1 MQAGEASSPLVTRLG
16 DFEEEEEEGEG
27 NCADEARERGIRGFC
42 RNRLTSR
49 RRGTLGVFH
58 RCPSRCIQAPRA
70 FSLSPLTKRFYRLR
84 IPRRQQAARSQL
96 RLCIYEGPFSLCPSR
111 AHSPAFSYP
120 RSLNRQTRTHADAR
134 RQFFCAFAPLGTS
147 TSLNKRL
154 RLGASTRAQEE
165 CSRCARRPFRAL
177 FCGI

>member
-96 RLCIYEGPFSLCPSR
+96 RLCIYEGLFPCVRRGPTLPRFPILGPLTAKR
-111 AHSPAFSYP
+111 A
-120 RSLNRQTRTHADAR
+120 RTQTRAASFSAR
-134 RQFFCAFAPLGTS
+134 SRHSARPL
-147 TSLNKRL
+147 L
-154 RLGASTRAQEE
+154 
-165 CSRCARRPFRAL
+165 
-177 FCGI
+177 